1 MGHSSGSLN
10 YIQKRLQVLLGVVV
24 CFLLPVKLFAI
35 EGVYHTDSQDSRI
48 KTFVY
53 SENEI
58 YRVVLYHGFQSN
70 IEFAL
75 GEVPETISVGDS
87 FAWKITPVD
96 RRIFIKPQEQNIHT
110 NMTVITNRRT
120 YHFEL
125 LAKAAADEV
134 DPEFAYVVR
143 FFYPSDK

>member
-1 MGHSSGSLN
+1 MKISFSNFLN
-10 YIQKRLQVLLGVVV
+10 RLRVLLLIIAS
-24 CFLLPVKLFAI
+24 FLGSNKVWAVETI
-35 EGVYHTDSQDSRI
+35 YHTDSRDSRI
-48 KTFVY
+48 KTFLY

-58 YRVVLYHGFQSN
+58 YRVLLYHGFQSS
-70 IEFAL
+70 IEFTL

-87 FAWKITPVD
+87 YAWKITPVD

-125 LAKAAADEV
+125 LAKAAPDEV